1 MIEVRE
7 LTSDAPEMRELNV
20 SELATVSGGMTF
32 GDFLHRL
39 VFSFNCVAG
48 GGELSSHGEQLHCR
62 L

>member
-20 SELATVSGGMTF
+20 SELAAVSGGMTF

-48 GGELSSHGEQLHCR
+48 AAS
-62 L
+62 